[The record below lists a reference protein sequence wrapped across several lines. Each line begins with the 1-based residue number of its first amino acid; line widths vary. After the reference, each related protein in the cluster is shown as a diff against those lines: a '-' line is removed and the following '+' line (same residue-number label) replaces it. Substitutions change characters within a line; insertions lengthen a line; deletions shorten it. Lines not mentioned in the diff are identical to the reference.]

1 MFLCCHVVKLG
12 KAKKQNPKKKST
24 PKKVEVLPGI
34 FYKTSYGCMCQS
46 YCFFLGCFLVFACWS
61 KNTIKIG
68 FFDDFEMLIFS
79 FFGQKSRVN
88 NLATVGSITWPHLWP
103 NFCPERW
110 PSYWPYFF
118 HPFFVKTCFFSKIS
132 FSLQKE
138 EDFWTTKKTKK
149 KVDKLLTYGGQVID
163 PTAYIYIYIYSCGVI
178 IWAKFGLLR
187 CYYLGQV
194 CFLQNTVCQKTL

>member
-1 MFLCCHVVKLG
+1 MFLCCYVVKLG
-12 KAKKQNPKKKST
+12 KAKKTETKKRDPQKSGST
-24 PKKVEVLPGI
+24 SGY

-46 YCFFLGCFLVFACWS
+46 YCFFFGCFLFFAWCS

-88 NLATVGSITWPHLWP
+88 NLAMVGSITWPYFWP
-103 NFCPERW
+103 KFCPERW

-118 HPFFVKTCFFSKIS
+118 HTFFVKTFFCFLSKIS

-138 EDFWTTKKTKK
+138 EDFWKPKKTTTNNK
-149 KVDKLLTYGGQVID
+149 
-163 PTAYIYIYIYSCGVI
+163 
-178 IWAKFGLLR
+178 
-187 CYYLGQV
+187 
-194 CFLQNTVCQKTL
+194 